1 MTRSVAVLLLV
12 ALAAPASAQRLEDTF
27 ASANDAAIR
36 GDHAEAQAGYEALE
50 EAGVLDPDV
59 AFDLATVHAQQGHYG
74 EAIRYFERAL
84 ALRPGDPDA
93 EAGLTGARRV
103 LADRLAAEEGEVEL
117 AEHSSL
123 GQALVRGLGEG
134 ALAWTFVIVWLAFFV
149 AAAGWRLLR
158 GRARVVSAVAT
169 VLLLAAVVGDGFLL
183 ATKRGVFRAGEPGIV
198 VGARAQVLEG
208 PDPRARV
215 RHRLL
220 EGQRVEVVGRE
231 PGYVRVRGPRGER
244 GWVPEG
250 EVGLVLPPDA

>member
-1 MTRSVAVLLLV
+1 MMRALSMALVLV
-12 ALAAPASAQRLEDTF
+12 LAAGASAQRLEDTF
-27 ASANDAAIR
+27 AEANEAAIR
-36 GDHAEAQAGYEALE
+36 GDHAAAQASYESLE
-50 EAGVLDPDV
+50 EAGVLDADV

-74 EAIRYFERAL
+74 EAIRYFERTL

-93 EAGLTGARRV
+93 KTGLVGARRV

-123 GQALVRGLGEG
+123 GQALVRDLGES
-134 ALAWTFVIVWLAFFV
+134 ALAWSFVVVWLALFL
-149 AAAGWRLLR
+149 ALAGWRLLS
-158 GRARVVSAVAT
+158 GRARLVSAVAT
-169 VLLLAAVVGDGFLL
+169 ILLLAAVVGDGLLL
-183 ATKRGVFRAGEPGIV
+183 ATKRGVFRAGDPGIV
-198 VGARAQVLEG
+198 VSGRARVLEG

-220 EGQRVEVVGRE
+220 EGQRVDVVGRE

-244 GWVPEG
+244 GWVVDG